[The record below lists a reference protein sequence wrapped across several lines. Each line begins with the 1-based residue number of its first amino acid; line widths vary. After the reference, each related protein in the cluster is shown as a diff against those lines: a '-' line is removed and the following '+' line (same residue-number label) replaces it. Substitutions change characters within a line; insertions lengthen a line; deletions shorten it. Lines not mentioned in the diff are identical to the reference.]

1 MERKTHKL
9 LNTVIGSGG
18 ISATVLAHSMGRHS
32 GKNIATFVL
41 EYPRFI
47 HAELMTHRLFSR
59 NAASSRAIPVERNI
73 QHIKENTA
81 MPIHW
86 GKNQPGM
93 SAKEECDAFVAWHEP
108 LEGSFVQWESALG
121 WVMTANDDGSMD
133 EIERIIRGYVNQSS
147 GFREDVWRA
156 ARDHAIKYALA
167 LHQAGYHKQI
177 VNRLLEPF
185 VFMKTIVTATEF
197 DNFFALRRHP
207 DAQPEIKELADVMW
221 KALQGSAINVLED
234 GEYHMPYFGD
244 GFWCP
249 MHMNKDTTNLD
260 KTYTLEEALAISASC
275 CAQVSYRRLDDSLEK
290 ALEIYDR
297 LVHSKPVHASPF
309 EHQATP
315 IAFIPDETGVNVWDS
330 KWVEGITH
338 VDRYNNPWSGNFCGW
353 IQHRQLIPGN
363 TVWEY

>member
-9 LNTVIGSGG
+9 LKTVIGSGG

-93 SAKEECDAFVAWHEP
+93 SAKEECNSSIHHESGDS
-108 LEGSFVQWESALG
+108 GSGIFLK
-121 WVMTANDDGSMD
+121 D
-133 EIERIIRGYVNQSS
+133 EWWNR
-147 GFREDVWRA
+147 
-156 ARDHAIKYALA
+156 ARDYAIYHAEQFHK
-167 LHQAGYHKQI
+167 AGYHKQI

-221 KALQGSAINVLED
+221 KALQKSVSKVLEP

-249 MHMNKDTTNLD
+249 QHMDEDTTNLD
-260 KTYTLEEALAISASC
+260 ETYTLEEALTISASC